1 MMVIT
6 SYTSIVVVFAASK
19 GEQVITLKVNATLS
33 IKSKKKSTFLVAS
46 GVLNQ
51 LDLLTV
57 P

>member
-6 SYTSIVVVFAASK
+6 GYTSTIVVFVASK
-19 GEQVITLKVNATLS
+19 GEQVITLKANATLN

>member
-6 SYTSIVVVFAASK
+6 GYISTVVVFAASK
-19 GEQVITLKVNATLS
+19 EEQVITLKVNATLS
-33 IKSKKKSTFLVAS
+33 TKSKKKSTLLVVS

-57 P
+57 L